1 LVNSQTPIDES
12 ALSWKGEL
20 CRKGIHL
27 LSLSIPI
34 GFLIFN
40 SRVVLFCLI
49 LSFIISA
56 LFDLL
61 RFFGNMTVKSF
72 LGINFGF
79 LLRPREKKS
88 FSGATTILL
97 SGILVYLLFDVSV
110 AAAAMVII
118 VVGDTFAALVG
129 RYFGRYKFF
138 NKSLEG
144 LVAFILGASIAVY
157 FIPGLPSYAAFIG
170 VIIGAFVEFLPLPID
185 DNIVVPIVSGGTI
198 QLLINQLVVL

>member
-1 LVNSQTPIDES
+1 LLLSTNPLDES
-12 ALSWKGEL
+12 TISWKGEF

-27 LSLSIPI
+27 VSLVIPI
-34 GFLIFN
+34 SFLFINFY
-40 SRVVLFCLI
+40 VVLFCLI
-49 LSFIISA
+49 LAFSISA

-61 RFFGNMTVKSF
+61 RFFGNDTVKKF

-97 SGILVYLLFDVSV
+97 AGTLVYLLFDVKV

-129 RYFGRYKFF
+129 RYFGKYRFLG
-138 NKSLEG
+138 KSLEG
-144 LVAFILGASIAVY
+144 LIAFILSATIAVH
-157 FIPGLPSYAAFIG
+157 FIPGLPSDVAFIG
-170 VIIGAFVEFLPLPID
+170 VIIGAIVEFLPLLID
-185 DNIVVPIVSGGTI
+185 DNIIVPLVAGGVMHI
-198 QLLINQLVVL
+198 LMNPSLIL